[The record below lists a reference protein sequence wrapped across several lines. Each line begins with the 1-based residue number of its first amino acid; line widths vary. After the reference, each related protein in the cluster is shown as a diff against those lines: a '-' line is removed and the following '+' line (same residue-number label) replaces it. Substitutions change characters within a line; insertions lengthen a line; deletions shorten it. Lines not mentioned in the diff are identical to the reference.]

1 MAAVGSGEPRE
12 PKTVAK
18 EEINATLGVSY
29 NSPVLY
35 TSPPRSNNIRQPHSV
50 AKEKHEEQGN
60 KNATHHSVSRI
71 FTIRWT
77 LTSGGILPLTTA
89 PQTSHG
95 DEFQST
101 SST

>member
-35 TSPPRSNNIRQPHSV
+35 TPPPRIHDSNNIRQPHSV

-60 KNATHHSVSRI
+60 KKRDSSFTFTHFYHPMDADKWWDSPVNHC
-71 FTIRWT
+71 TPNKPW
-77 LTSGGILPLTTA
+77 G
-89 PQTSHG
+89 
-95 DEFQST
+95 
-101 SST
+101 